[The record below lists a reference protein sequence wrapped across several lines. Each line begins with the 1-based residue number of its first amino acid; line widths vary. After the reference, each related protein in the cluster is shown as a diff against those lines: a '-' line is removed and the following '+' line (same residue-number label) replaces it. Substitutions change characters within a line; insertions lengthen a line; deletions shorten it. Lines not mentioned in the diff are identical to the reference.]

1 MSAPTERPAA
11 RPIAVPASTTRPAP
25 PSHEDMAAAQ
35 STDTEPAAAE
45 DTAAGVV
52 EPGERT
58 DHTGERFALDLG
70 GSLAPVVLFSVL
82 TALAVLLGVV
92 ADPLPVR
99 IVTGVI
105 AVGTGTLTLRAAA
118 RRTG

>member
-11 RPIAVPASTTRPAP
+11 RPIAVPASTNRPDP
-25 PSHEDMAAAQ
+25 PPREDIAAAQ
-35 STDTEPAAAE
+35 STDIEPAAAE
-45 DTAAGVV
+45 DTAASGVDPD
-52 EPGERT
+52 EHA
-58 DHTGERFALDLG
+58 DHSGERFALDLG

-105 AVGTGTLTLRAAA
+105 AVGAGALTLRAAA